1 MSSDL
6 SKLKDHIKIGDMV
19 NYKRFGTNERK
30 KSGYDIVPCRV
41 RKKLKYIMVLEPIR
55 NQNAQIRSYQN
66 GRKSPAFRHGECQT
80 ARYSELVESEE
91 D

>member
-41 RKKLKYIMVLEPIR
+41 RKKLKYIMILEPIR
-55 NQNAQIRSYQN
+55 NQNAQIRSY
-66 GRKSPAFRHGECQT
+66 T

>member
-6 SKLKDHIKIGDMV
+6 SKLKDYIKIGDMV

-41 RKKLKYIMVLEPIR
+41 RKKLKYIMILEPIK
-55 NQNAQIRSYQN
+55 NAQIRSY
-66 GRKSPAFRHGECQT
+66 T
-80 ARYSELVESEE
+80 ARYAELVESEE

>member
-41 RKKLKYIMVLEPIR
+41 RKKLKYIMVLEPIKTHR
-55 NQNAQIRSYQN
+55 LDLIQQDIQNWWKA
-66 GRKSPAFRHGECQT
+66 RKTNEFGVWGVSKKK
-80 ARYSELVESEE
+80 
-91 D
+91 

>member
-6 SKLKDHIKIGDMV
+6 SKLKDYIKIGDMV

-41 RKKLKYIMVLEPIR
+41 RKKLKYIMILEPIR
-55 NQNAQIRSYQN
+55 NAQIRSY
-66 GRKSPAFRHGECQT
+66 T
-80 ARYSELVESEE
+80 ARYAELVESEE

>member
-41 RKKLKYIMVLEPIR
+41 RKKAEV
-55 NQNAQIRSYQN
+55 
-66 GRKSPAFRHGECQT
+66 HHDT
-80 ARYSELVESEE
+80 
-91 D
+91 

>member
-1 MSSDL
+1 MSNDL

-41 RKKLKYIMVLEPIR
+41 RKKLKYIMILEPIR
-55 NQNAQIRSYQN
+55 NAQIRSY
-66 GRKSPAFRHGECQT
+66 T
-80 ARYSELVESEE
+80 ARYAELVESEE

>member
-30 KSGYDIVPCRV
+30 K
-41 RKKLKYIMVLEPIR
+41 RKKGVKYGDISRCDRAYKICDDSKR
-55 NQNAQIRSYQN
+55 IS
-66 GRKSPAFRHGECQT
+66 KST
-80 ARYSELVESEE
+80 DNS
-91 D
+91 

>member
-41 RKKLKYIMVLEPIR
+41 RKKLKYIMILEPIK
-55 NQNAQIRSYQN
+55 NAQIRSY
-66 GRKSPAFRHGECQT
+66 T
-80 ARYSELVESEE
+80 ARYAELVESEE